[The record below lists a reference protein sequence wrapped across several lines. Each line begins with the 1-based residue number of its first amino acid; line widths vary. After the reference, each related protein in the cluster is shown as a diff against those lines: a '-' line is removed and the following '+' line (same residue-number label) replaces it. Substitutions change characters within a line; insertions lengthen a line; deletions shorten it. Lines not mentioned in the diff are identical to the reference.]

1 MLNNPID
8 ILKNVNSIAIVG
20 ISSKEERDSYKVM
33 KFLIERGYKVFTVN
47 PNEEGKYIVGR
58 KCYKNLTDIDDAVD
72 MVDVF
77 KKKEFVY
84 DVTKEAIEI
93 NAKVLWTQLDIF
105 CEDSANLAI
114 NQFDDKRAIPTAN
127 PTIVAIEIPKPATNN
142 VFSNPTMKESKYV
155 DVGE

>member
-1 MLNNPID
+1 LNNPVD

-33 KFLIERGYKVFTVN
+33 KFLIERGYKVFPVN
-47 PNEEGKYIVGR
+47 PNEEGKYILGR
-58 KCYKNLTDIDDAVD
+58 KCYKNLTDIDDEVD

-77 KKKEFVY
+77 RKKEFVY

-105 CEDSANLAI
+105 CQDSANLAKDAGLTVVM
-114 NQFDDKRAIPTAN
+114 NKCPK
-127 PTIVAIEIPKPATNN
+127 IEL
-142 VFSNPTMKESKYV
+142 EY
-155 DVGE
+155 

>member
-33 KFLIERGYKVFTVN
+33 KFLIESGYKVFPVN
-47 PNEEGKYIVGR
+47 PNEEGKYILGR
-58 KCYKNLTDIDDAVD
+58 KCFKNLTDIDDEVD

-77 KKKEFVY
+77 RKKEYVY
-84 DVTKEAIEI
+84 DVTKEAIKI

-105 CEDSANLAI
+105 CEDSFNLAKDAGLTVVM
-114 NQFDDKRAIPTAN
+114 NKCPK
-127 PTIVAIEIPKPATNN
+127 IEL
-142 VFSNPTMKESKYV
+142 EH
-155 DVGE
+155 

>member
-33 KFLIERGYKVFTVN
+33 KFLIERGYKVFPVN
-47 PNEEGKYIVGR
+47 PNEEGKYILGR
-58 KCYKNLTDIDDAVD
+58 KCYKNLTDIDDEVD

-77 KKKEFVY
+77 RKKEFVY
-84 DVTKEAIEI
+84 DVAKEAIEI

-105 CEDSANLAI
+105 CEDSGNLAEDAGLTVVM
-114 NQFDDKRAIPTAN
+114 NKCPK
-127 PTIVAIEIPKPATNN
+127 IEL
-142 VFSNPTMKESKYV
+142 EY
-155 DVGE
+155 